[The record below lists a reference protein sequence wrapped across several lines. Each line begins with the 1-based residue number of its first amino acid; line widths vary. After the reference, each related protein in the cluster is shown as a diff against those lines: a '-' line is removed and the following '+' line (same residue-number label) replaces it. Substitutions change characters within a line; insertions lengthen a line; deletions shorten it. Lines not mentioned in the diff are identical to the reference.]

1 MADQEPRR
9 WQRDE
14 WKGELPILYKK
25 LTITDAELKLLVG
38 TPKELVPAPGA
49 GKYVEMVSLD
59 IILRAGTEVLTES
72 TDNLVVGYND
82 GTVAIGETIETT
94 TFITS
99 VTDAITHWFG
109 KKDDLIAD
117 ISTIVNQNVA
127 LLNNSGDFAGCASGD
142 SALLVTF
149 AYRIQETG
157 L

>member
-1 MADQEPRR
+1 MEPRK

-25 LTITDAELKLLVG
+25 LTISDAEIKLLVG
-38 TPKELVPAPGA
+38 SPKELVPKPGA
-49 GKYVEMVSLD
+49 GKYVEIVSLD
-59 IILRAGTEVLTES
+59 LILRAGTEVLTES

-82 GTVAIGETIETT
+82 GTVQIGENIETGS
-94 TFITS
+94 FLTS
-99 VTDAITHWFG
+99 ATDAITHLFG
-109 KKDDLIAD
+109 KKDDLLAD

-127 LLNNSGDFAGCASGD
+127 LLNNSGNFAGCASGD
-142 SALLVTF
+142 SALLVTI